1 MSSKKIYFFYYK
13 QSKYILY
20 KYLLLLNELSSFFT
34 FLSLCSMF
42 FFYLL
47 PCQAI
52 FRWLASFLDIFF
64 WVGLFKESSTLQYLK
79 KFQVQIIVYN
89 KKAVVLISRISNS
102 KRPPLNL
109 VKYRSEFFLVNV
121 LCELIVKQA
130 FTITHICT
138 FARYVYDA
146 MCLHQSR
153 FSIWRLNQVK
163 REHIPMKL

>member
-1 MSSKKIYFFYYK
+1 MSSKKIYIFYYK

-47 PCQAI
+47 LCQAI
-52 FRWLASFLDIFF
+52 FRWLASFLDLYIFLGGGE
-64 WVGLFKESSTLQYLK
+64 VKESNTLQYLK
-79 KFQVQIIVYN
+79 KSQVQIIVYN

-102 KRPPLNL
+102 KRSPWNL

-121 LCELIVKQA
+121 LCELIVK
-130 FTITHICT
+130 
-138 FARYVYDA
+138 
-146 MCLHQSR
+146 
-153 FSIWRLNQVK
+153 
-163 REHIPMKL
+163 

>member
-1 MSSKKIYFFYYK
+1 MSSKKIYIFYYK

-47 PCQAI
+47 LCQAI
-52 FRWLASFLDIFF
+52 FRWLASFLDLYIYIYIFLGGGG
-64 WVGLFKESSTLQYLK
+64 VKESNTLQYLK
-79 KFQVQIIVYN
+79 KSQVQIIVYN

-102 KRPPLNL
+102 KRSPWNL

-121 LCELIVKQA
+121 LCELIVK
-130 FTITHICT
+130 
-138 FARYVYDA
+138 
-146 MCLHQSR
+146 
-153 FSIWRLNQVK
+153 
-163 REHIPMKL
+163 